1 MARPRGREDNGAMN
15 AAPPARPGNSMA
27 TQWLLNIG
35 HAIDHMFLL
44 IFATA
49 VTSIAA
55 DFGVAR
61 WEDLMPYS
69 VAAFFFFGIGSLPS
83 GKLGDQW
90 GRRRM
95 MTVFFFGMGAS
106 ALLVSL
112 TQSPLQ
118 MALALA
124 VMGCFA
130 SIYHPVGIPMLVQGA
145 TRPGW
150 TIGINGLVGNLGVA
164 AAAVTTGF
172 LVKYLGWRMA
182 FAVPGVL
189 CLVFGC
195 AFALLA
201 TREHAAPA
209 KKKASAAALPP
220 GVSMARLLLV
230 MTVAAT
236 AGSLLF
242 NFSTN
247 SNYEL
252 LTDRLRSI
260 LQDPARVG
268 VLLAL
273 TYTAASFAQLVVGHL
288 IDRMPLKGLYLG
300 IVGIQALLLALSSMA
315 DGWVFYGLQFLFMAA
330 IFGAIPFTDAMIVRF
345 VDDGMRSRVSGMRL
359 AVSFGASS
367 VAVWLI
373 GPVVK
378 QAGFATL
385 LGVMTAT
392 SVIALLVVS
401 QLPATPA
408 PRRREAEAVPASKA
422 A

>member
-1 MARPRGREDNGAMN
+1 MPTPHVPLSAHPLR
-15 AAPPARPGNSMA
+15 NSVA

-49 VTSIAA
+49 VTTIAHE
-55 DFGVAR
+55 FGVAR

-69 VAAFFFFGIGSLPS
+69 VAAFFFFGVGSLPS

-95 MTVFFFGMGAS
+95 MLVFFFGMGAT
-106 ALLVSL
+106 ALLVSA
-112 TQSPLQ
+112 TQTPLQ

-124 VMGCFA
+124 LLGCFA

-145 TRPGW
+145 PRPGW

-164 AAAVTTGF
+164 VAAVATGF
-172 LVKYLGWRMA
+172 LVKYFGWRMA
-182 FAVPGVL
+182 FAVPGVV
-189 CLVFGC
+189 CLLVGV

-201 TREHAAPA
+201 TREQAAPA
-209 KKKASAAALPP
+209 KKKATTVAPAN
-220 GVSMARLLLV
+220 VSMARLFLV
-230 MTVAAT
+230 MTIAAT
-236 AGSLLF
+236 SGSLLF

-252 LTDRLRSI
+252 LSDRLQAI
-260 LQDPARVG
+260 LRDPAQIG
-268 VLLAL
+268 MLLAVI
-273 TYTAASFAQLVVGHL
+273 YAAASFTQLLVGHL
-288 IDRMPLKGLYLG
+288 IDRMALKSLYVSIIAAQAVLLGL
-300 IVGIQALLLALSSMA
+300 SMVL
-315 DGWVFYGLQFLFMAA
+315 DGWAFYAVQFLFMAT

-345 VDDGMRSRVSGMRL
+345 VDDSLRSRVSGMRL
-359 AVSFGASS
+359 AVSLGASS
-367 VAVWLI
+367 LAVWLI

-378 QAGFATL
+378 QAGFTAL
-385 LGVMTAT
+385 LGVMAAT
-392 SVIALLVVS
+392 SVITLLIVS

-408 PRRREAEAVPASKA
+408 PHR
-422 A
+422 

>member
-1 MARPRGREDNGAMN
+1 MHSAPT
-15 AAPPARPGNSMA
+15 AAGNSMA
-27 TQWLLNIG
+27 TQWLLNIA

-49 VTSIAA
+49 VTAIAA
-55 DFGVAR
+55 DFGIAR

-69 VAAFFFFGIGSLPS
+69 VAAFFFFGIGSLPA
-83 GKLGDQW
+83 GRLGDHW
-90 GRRRM
+90 GRRKM
-95 MTVFFFGMGAS
+95 MTVFFFGMGGT

-112 TQSPLQ
+112 AQSPLQ
-118 MALALA
+118 LAIGLALL
-124 VMGCFA
+124 GCFA

-145 TRPGW
+145 QRPGL

-164 AAAVTTGF
+164 VAAVTTGF

-182 FAVPGVL
+182 FAVPGAL
-189 CLVFGC
+189 CLLFGV

-201 TREHAAPA
+201 TREQVAPA
-209 KKKASAAALPP
+209 KKKASAAAVPA
-220 GVSMARLLLV
+220 GVSIAKLLLV

-236 AGSLLF
+236 SGSLLF

-260 LQDPARVG
+260 LQDPAQIG

-273 TYTAASFAQLVVGHL
+273 VYTAASVAQVLVGHL

-300 IVGIQALLLALSSMA
+300 IVGAQAVLLALSA
-315 DGWVFYGLQFLFMAA
+315 VVDGWVFYGLQFLFMAS

-345 VDDGMRSRVSGMRL
+345 VDDSMRSRVSGMRL
-359 AVSFGASS
+359 AVSLGASS
-367 VAVWLI
+367 IAVWLI

-385 LGVMTAT
+385 LAVMAA
-392 SVIALLVVS
+392 IAVVSLAIVS

-408 PRRREAEAVPASKA
+408 PRRNEADA
-422 A
+422 APEPRTA

>member
-1 MARPRGREDNGAMN
+1 MRTMDASQ
-15 AAPPARPGNSMA
+15 PARPGNSMA

-55 DFGVAR
+55 DFGMAR

-83 GKLGDQW
+83 GRLGDHW
-90 GRRRM
+90 GRRKM
-95 MTVFFFGMGAS
+95 MVVFFFGMGAA
-106 ALLVSL
+106 ALLVSV
-112 TQSPLQ
+112 TQSPMQ

-124 VMGCFA
+124 LLGCFA
-130 SIYHPVGIPMLVQGA
+130 SIYHPVGIPMLVQTA
-145 TRPGW
+145 ARPGLS
-150 TIGINGLVGNLGVA
+150 IGINGLVGNLGVA
-164 AAAVTTGF
+164 VAAVTTGF

-182 FAVPGVL
+182 FAIPGAL
-189 CLVFGC
+189 CLLFGC
-195 AFALLA
+195 AFAVLA
-201 TREHAAPA
+201 SREPSAPA
-209 KKKASAAALPP
+209 RKKAGAAVAPP
-220 GVSMARLLLV
+220 GVSMTKLLLV

-236 AGSLLF
+236 SGSLLF

-252 LTDRLRSI
+252 LAERLRSI
-260 LQDPARVG
+260 LQDPARIG
-268 VLLAL
+268 ALLAAV
-273 TYTAASFAQLVVGHL
+273 YAAASLAQVIVGHL
-288 IDRMPLKGLYLG
+288 IDRMPLKRLYLG
-300 IVGIQALLLALSSMA
+300 IVGAQALLLASATVA

-345 VDDGMRSRVSGMRL
+345 VDDSMRSRVSGMRL
-359 AVSFGASS
+359 AVSLGASS
-367 VAVWLI
+367 IAVWLI

-392 SVIALLVVS
+392 AMISLVIVS

-408 PRRREAEAVPASKA
+408 PKRKDAQAVPKPA
-422 A
+422 

>member
-1 MARPRGREDNGAMN
+1 MHPAPS
-15 AAPPARPGNSMA
+15 AAANSMA

-49 VTSIAA
+49 VTAIAR
-55 DFGVAR
+55 DFGIAR

-69 VAAFFFFGIGSLPS
+69 VAAFFFFGIGSLPA
-83 GKLGDQW
+83 GRLGDHW
-90 GRRRM
+90 GRRKM
-95 MTVFFFGMGAS
+95 MTVFFFGMGGT

-112 TQSPLQ
+112 AQSPLQ
-118 MALALA
+118 LAIGLALL
-124 VMGCFA
+124 GCFA

-145 TRPGW
+145 PRPGL

-164 AAAVTTGF
+164 VAAVTTGF

-182 FAVPGVL
+182 FAVPGAL
-189 CLVFGC
+189 CILFGI

-201 TREHAAPA
+201 TREQVAPA
-209 KKKASAAALPP
+209 KKKAGAATVPA
-220 GVSMARLLLV
+220 GVSIAKLLLV

-236 AGSLLF
+236 SGSLLF

-252 LTDRLRSI
+252 LTERLRSI
-260 LQDPARVG
+260 LQDPAQIG
-268 VLLAL
+268 LLLAL
-273 TYTAASFAQLVVGHL
+273 VYSAASVAQVLVGHL
-288 IDRMPLKGLYLG
+288 IDRMPLKRLYLG
-300 IVGIQALLLALSSMA
+300 IVGAQAVLLALSSVV

-345 VDDGMRSRVSGMRL
+345 VDDSMRSRVSGMRL
-359 AVSFGASS
+359 AVSLGASS
-367 VAVWLI
+367 IAVWLI

-385 LGVMTAT
+385 LAAMAA
-392 SVIALLVVS
+392 IAVVSLAIVS

-408 PRRREAEAVPASKA
+408 PRLRDADGVPEPRTA
-422 A
+422 